1 MRRWAMK
8 RSRWSGLVAAAFGL
22 GLAMPAQAEPMP
34 VQGRQPPT
42 LEEQADEAARAMRDA
57 LARAMRLL
65 EGVVDTIPQY
75 ELPEIL
81 PNGDIIIRRIP
92 PKGAPPSPAPPVPPA
107 PSKPGS
113 PKLEET

>member
-1 MRRWAMK
+1 MRKLWWRGM
-8 RSRWSGLVAAAFGL
+8 VAATIGL
-22 GLAMPAQAEPMP
+22 GLTLPALAEPTP

-57 LARAMRLL
+57 LARAMKLL

-92 PKGAPPSPAPPVPPA
+92 PKGAPPAPSRPAPA
-107 PSKPGS
+107 KPGS

>member
-1 MRRWAMK
+1 MK
-8 RSRWSGLVAAAFGL
+8 RSMWSGVVAAALGL
-22 GLAMPAQAEPMP
+22 GLGLCLALPAQAEPIP

-92 PKGAPPSPAPPVPPA
+92 PKGAPPSPTPPA
-107 PSKPGS
+107 PSKPGA